1 MIKSKILTL
10 FLVMGFMAS
19 NAQEIIPDQ
28 VEKPVEK
35 VVDSTNNAAT
45 KIDGVAAVI
54 GDYIILDSDIDK
66 AFAELQAQNVD
77 VRNFTR
83 CQLFG
88 KLLEDKLYAHHAIQ
102 DSIVVS
108 DAEIR
113 SYVDQQLDYF
123 LQSGA
128 SIDELLKMYGKKTEK
143 DLRDEMFE
151 LNKTNQLATKMRQKI
166 TEEIEVTPEEVRQF
180 YNEIPVEERPKFG
193 TELKVAQIIIQ
204 PEISEEEKQK
214 VINELKTIKADVEEN
229 GVSFRSKVVLYTDDK
244 ASVPKG
250 GLYTLNR
257 KRPRMVKEFRDV
269 AFSLQEG
276 EISEPF
282 ETEFGYHI
290 VYLEKI
296 RGQEYDVR
304 HILVI
309 PEVSNQAI
317 SQAKDKLQDIRDR
330 IVSGEIDFQDAAK
343 QYSDETET
351 KNLGG
356 LLRNPT
362 NQEFTFELTKM
373 DPEVYGQIQGL
384 KNGEVTQVLTD
395 QDRTGHLKF
404 KILTVKDRV
413 EEHEADYAKDY
424 LKIKEL
430 ALYKKQLEAIE
441 KWKDEKIMDTYIK
454 INDDYRSC
462 EFAGNWLKQ

>member
-1 MIKSKILTL
+1 
-10 FLVMGFMAS
+10 
-19 NAQEIIPDQ
+19 
-28 VEKPVEK
+28 
-35 VVDSTNNAAT
+35 
-45 KIDGVAAVI
+45 
-54 GDYIILDSDIDK
+54 
-66 AFAELQAQNVD
+66 
-77 VRNFTR
+77 
-83 CQLFG
+83 
-88 KLLEDKLYAHHAIQ
+88 
-102 DSIVVS
+102 
-108 DAEIR
+108 
-113 SYVDQQLDYF
+113 
-123 LQSGA
+123 
-128 SIDELLKMYGKKTEK
+128 
-143 DLRDEMFE
+143 
-151 LNKTNQLATKMRQKI
+151 
-166 TEEIEVTPEEVRQF
+166 
-180 YNEIPVEERPKFG
+180 
-193 TELKVAQIIIQ
+193 
-204 PEISEEEKQK
+204 
-214 VINELKTIKADVEEN
+214 
-229 GVSFRSKVVLYTDDK
+229 
-244 ASVPKG
+244 
-250 GLYTLNR
+250 
-257 KRPRMVKEFRDV
+257 MVKEFRDV

-395 QDRTGHLKF
+395 QDRSGHLKF